1 MHHPP
6 NAPLFL
12 LGLTGTQTGRQI
24 LLHKRPLVI
33 GRDASSCQLVLGDA
47 TVSRRHAQIEMDAQQ
62 QVFLHDL
69 GSRGGTFVNGQAVQR
84 ARLRV
89 GDQISFGGNGRNL
102 FQLASARRAA
112 TGMIRP
118 PLSSAQ
124 QVVLRIGSAPDN
136 ELVFNVEGLSR
147 THATLT
153 FAPHSLPV
161 ITDLD
166 SANGT
171 FVNGKLI
178 TKPHAIT
185 PEDLVFLGGI
195 VLRVR
200 DGQIQWYDLQA
211 SRLCAWDLSQ
221 EFDGKTILKD
231 VSLAINQRE
240 FVGLIGPSGCG
251 KTTLMNALN
260 GLRPASSGTVFVN
273 ELNLYENFDTLRQ
286 SLGHVPQRDI
296 LFEDLTVERTLYYA
310 AKLRLPAAIS
320 SAAMRE
326 RIEEVISSVGLQE
339 QRDTPFKQLS
349 GGQQKRLSL
358 GIELITKPSFIFL
371 DEPTSPLDPQ
381 TCETMM
387 ELFRRLADEG
397 RIVVMVTHRF
407 EKFELMHHVAIL
419 TRGGRLAFFGP
430 PNEALAY
437 FGCREPGEIYKLIE
451 AYDPDQLSAAFKQS
465 PQYQR
470 YVLRRLAET
479 QDFARATMQARL
491 PTLARARHRHRRAPS
506 FGPRQWFHLTRR
518 YLETKLKDKRHLAL
532 IALQPLIVAL
542 LLALITKSTVNDAKT
557 LFIAAIIAV
566 WFGANNAIRE
576 IVAEV
581 PIYQR
586 ERLVN
591 LKIPSYVLSKFAV
604 LSGIGLWQSGLLIG
618 ALIGFGRLRGDDFPP
633 LLLILYLTTLG
644 GVGLGLLISAV
655 VNSTEKAVGLLPLI
669 MIPQLLLSGFLKPL
683 DDVYVNVTKGFK
695 PATVAEY
702 QRYEDFKQQAQ
713 TTSAASRTTKPPDG
727 VIKKEGLGAAR
738 LVSDLMI
745 VRWGLDTLVHWVSVD
760 DTSARHEIPTILHV
774 AEYKTVQ
781 DSSDEDALRTAYR
794 QRVETDLSVLAGAV
808 VVLLSLTMLSLKR
821 KDVL

>member
-1 MHHPP
+1 MHHQSQRT
-6 NAPLFL
+6 LTYL
-12 LGLTGTQTGRQI
+12 LGLTGTQAGQKI
-24 LLHKRPLVI
+24 PLPPSRFVI
-33 GRDASSCQLVLGDA
+33 GRDAAQCQLVLSDQA
-47 TVSRRHAQIEMDAQQ
+47 VSRRHAMIEFDPQQ
-62 QVFLHDL
+62 ATLTDL
-69 GSRGGTFVNGQAVQR
+69 GSRGGTFVNGQPIQR
-84 ARLRV
+84 VKLQV
-89 GDQISFGGNGRNL
+89 GDQISFGSGNL
-102 FQLASARRAA
+102 FQFTTAAPRAA
-112 TGMIRP
+112 TGLVNPNLPR
-118 PLSSAQ
+118 AQ
-124 QVVLRIGSAPDN
+124 SVVVRIGSDAGND
-136 ELVFNVEGLSR
+136 LVFNAPGLSR

-153 FAPHSLPV
+153 FAPGAGPV
-161 ITDLD
+161 IEDLG
-166 SANGT
+166 SSNGT

-178 TKPHAIT
+178 HKPQALA
-185 PEDLVFLGGI
+185 PSDLVFLGGI
-195 VLRVR
+195 VLRVSNE
-200 DGQIQWYDLQA
+200 QIQWYDLQM
-211 SRLCAWDLSQ
+211 SRLCAWDLAQ
-221 EFDGKTILKD
+221 EFGSKTILKD

-260 GLRPASSGTVFVN
+260 GLRPAASGTVFVN

-296 LFEDLTVERTLYYA
+296 LFDDLTVERTLYYA
-310 AKLRLPAAIS
+310 AKLRLPARM
-320 SAAMRE
+320 SAADVRE
-326 RIEEVISSVGLQE
+326 RIEEVITSVGLQE
-339 QRDTPFKQLS
+339 QRDTPFQQLS

-358 GIELITKPSFIFL
+358 GIELITKPQFIFL

-381 TCETMM
+381 TCENMM

-397 RIVVMVTHRF
+397 RVVVMVTHRF

-430 PNEALAY
+430 PNEALQY
-437 FGCREPGEIYKLIE
+437 FGCREPGEIYKLIDTC
-451 AYDPDQLSAAFKQS
+451 DPDQLSEAFQQS

-470 YVLRRLAET
+470 YVVRRLAET

-491 PTLARARHRHRRAPS
+491 PTAARAKHRHRRVWS

-518 YLETKLKDKRHLAL
+518 YLETKRTDKRYLAV
-532 IALQPLIVAL
+532 IALQPIIVAL
-542 LLALITKSTVNDAKT
+542 LLVLITKSTVNDAKT

-581 PIYQR
+581 PIYRR

-591 LKIPSYVLSKFAV
+591 LKIPSYVLSKFTV
-604 LSGIGLWQSGLLIG
+604 LSGFGLVQSGLFLS
-618 ALIGFGRLRGDDFPP
+618 ALIGFGRLRTDDFPP

-644 GVGLGLLISAV
+644 GVGLGLLISAA

-695 PATVAEY
+695 PATVVEY

-713 TTSAASRTTKPPDG
+713 QPPSTPMRTTKPPDG
-727 VIKKEGLGAAR
+727 IIKKEGLGAAR
-738 LVSDLMI
+738 LMSDLMI
-745 VRWGLDTLVHWVSVD
+745 VRWSLETLVHWVSLE
-760 DTSARHEIPTILHV
+760 DTTARNDIPTVLHV
-774 AEYKTVQ
+774 VEYKTVQ
-781 DSSDEDALRTAYR
+781 DGASEDAIRSAYR
-794 QRVETDLSVLAGAV
+794 QRVETDLQVLAGTM
-808 VVLLSLTMLSLKR
+808 VVLLGLAMFSLKR

>member
-1 MHHPP
+1 MHHP
-6 NAPLFL
+6 NQQAPVPRRRQAN
-12 LGLTGTQTGRQI
+12 TQARNLSQSEF
-24 LLHKRPLVI
+24 VI
-33 GRDASSCQLVLGDA
+33 GRDVTQCQLVLRNDA
-47 TVSRRHAQIEMDAQQ
+47 VSRRHARLVFDAQ
-62 QVFLHDL
+62 H
-69 GSRGGTFVNGQAVQR
+69 
-84 ARLRV
+84 
-89 GDQISFGGNGRNL
+89 
-102 FQLASARRAA
+102 
-112 TGMIRP
+112 
-118 PLSSAQ
+118 
-124 QVVLRIGSAPDN
+124 
-136 ELVFNVEGLSR
+136 NVIL
-147 THATLT
+147 
-153 FAPHSLPV
+153 
-161 ITDLD
+161 TDLS

-171 FVNGKLI
+171 FVNGQLL
-178 TKPHAIT
+178 TKPHALT
-185 PEDLVFLGGI
+185 PDDLIFIGGI
-195 VLRVR
+195 VLRVSR
-200 DGQIQWYDLQA
+200 EQIQWYDLQA
-211 SRLCAWDLSQ
+211 SRLCAWDLAQ

-251 KTTLMNALN
+251 KSTLMNALN

-310 AKLRLPAAIS
+310 AKLRLPVQM
-320 SAAMRE
+320 SAADVRE
-326 RIEEVISSVGLQE
+326 RIEEVIASVGLQE
-339 QRDTPFKQLS
+339 QRDTPFQQLS

-358 GIELITKPSFIFL
+358 GIELITKPQFIFL

-381 TCETMM
+381 TCENMM

-397 RIVVMVTHRF
+397 RVVVMVTHRF

-430 PNEALAY
+430 PNEALQY
-437 FGCREPGEIYKLIE
+437 FGCREPSEIYKLID
-451 AYDPDQLSAAFKQS
+451 ACDPDQLSAAFKQS
-465 PQYQR
+465 PQYHR

-491 PTLARARHRHRRAPS
+491 PTRARAKHRHRRARN
-506 FGPRQWFHLTRR
+506 FGPRQWVHLTRR

-532 IALQPLIVAL
+532 TVLQPIIVAL
-542 LLALITKSTVNDAKT
+542 LLVLITKSTVNDAKT

-581 PIYQR
+581 PIYRR

-604 LSGIGLWQSGLLIG
+604 LSGIGLLQSGLLLG
-618 ALIGFGRLRGDDFPP
+618 ALMGFERLRADDFPP

-695 PATVAEY
+695 PATAVEY

-713 TTSAASRTTKPPDG
+713 KAQPASLRATKPPDG
-727 VIKKEGLGAAR
+727 IIRKEGLGAAR
-738 LVSDLMI
+738 VISDVMI
-745 VRWGLDTLVHWVSVD
+745 VRWSLESLVHWVSVD
-760 DTSARHEIPTILHV
+760 DTSARHEIPTVLHV
-774 AEYKTVQ
+774 AEYQ
-781 DSSDEDALRTAYR
+781 ALPPGANEDALRSAYR
-794 QRVETDLSVLAGAV
+794 QRVETDLCVLVGAIIV
-808 VVLLSLTMLSLKR
+808 MLSLAMFSLKR